1 MGLVGV
7 AKKGWQD
14 REREEV
20 FFEAWKGGGG
30 RGAGEEEVGGCR
42 SSEEREV
49 IFVNCHG
56 ASRRH
61 GTDSENGLLCGV
73 CFVVL

>member
-20 FFEAWKGGGG
+20 FFEAWKGEAEGERG
-30 RGAGEEEVGGCR
+30 RRRWAGAGPARSGR
-42 SSEEREV
+42 SS
-49 IFVNCHG
+49 
-56 ASRRH
+56 S
-61 GTDSENGLLCGV
+61 
-73 CFVVL
+73 